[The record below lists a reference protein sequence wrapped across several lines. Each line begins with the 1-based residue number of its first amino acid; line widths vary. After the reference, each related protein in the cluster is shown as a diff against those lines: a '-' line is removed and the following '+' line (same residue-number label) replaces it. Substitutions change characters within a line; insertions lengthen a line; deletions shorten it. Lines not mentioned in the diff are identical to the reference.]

1 MTAGIRLK
9 RLVESSRIVRRVLD
23 ELRGSAAPGVTTSEL
38 DEIARRLIE
47 EEKGVPSFLGYRGY
61 PASICASVNSE
72 VVHGI
77 PGGRKLAEGDLLS
90 VDVGVYKDG
99 FHGDAADSFFI
110 DHAPG
115 PKAQLLLDVTY
126 EARRLAI
133 EQARQGNRIGDLGAA
148 VQEYVEAHGF
158 GVVRDLVG
166 HGIGRRLHEPPQI
179 PNFGARGR
187 GPRISEGMAL
197 AIEPMVNEGTADVI
211 MLDDGWTVVTA
222 DGRLS
227 AHAEHTVIVTSG
239 EALVLTA

>member
-1 MTAGIRLK
+1 MT
-9 RLVESSRIVRRVLD
+9 ESSRIVRRVLD
-23 ELRGSAAPGVTTSEL
+23 ELRGCAAPGVSTSEL

-77 PGGRKLAEGDLLS
+77 PGCRRLAEGDLLS

-110 DHAPG
+110 GHAPG
-115 PKAQLLLDVTY
+115 PSAQMLLDVTY

-133 EQARQGNRIGDLGAA
+133 EQARHGNRIGDLGAA

-179 PNFGARGR
+179 PNFGTRGR
-187 GPRISEGMAL
+187 GPRISEGMAM
-197 AIEPMVNEGTADVI
+197 AIEPMVNEGTADVT